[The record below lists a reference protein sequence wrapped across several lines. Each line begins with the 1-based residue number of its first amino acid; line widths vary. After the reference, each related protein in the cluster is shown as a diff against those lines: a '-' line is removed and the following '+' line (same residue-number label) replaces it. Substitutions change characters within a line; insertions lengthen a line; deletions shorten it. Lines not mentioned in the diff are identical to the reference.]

1 MIDESVAATTT
12 PVVALPRSRDAA
24 LVALFRVHYTDL
36 VRLARLLVDDVETA
50 EDVVQDAFGALH
62 RRWGALDDTNR
73 ALGYLRSAVLNGGRS
88 TLRRRATVRRAGDA
102 APLPPADS
110 AELLVVQDEA
120 ASAVRAALVELPRRQ
135 REVVVLRYFL
145 DMSEA
150 EIATALGI
158 SRGAVKAHAA
168 RALAALNARLE
179 TVR

>member
-1 MIDESVAATTT
+1 MIDESVAPTTAR
-12 PVVALPRSRDAA
+12 VVALPRSRDAA
-24 LVALFRVHYTDL
+24 LVALFRVNYADL

-50 EDVVQDAFGALH
+50 EDVVQDAFAALH
-62 RRWGALDDTNR
+62 RRWGSLDDPNR

-88 TLRRRATVRRAGDA
+88 TLRRRATRRRVGD
-102 APLPPADS
+102 PPPAPPVDS
-110 AELLVVQDEA
+110 PEVAVVQDEGA
-120 ASAVRAALVELPRRQ
+120 TEVRAALVQLPRRQ

-150 EIATALGI
+150 EIATTLGI

-168 RALAALNARLE
+168 RALTALNARLE